1 MIRFA
6 VVLALLIG
14 LTALSAYGFLQTTPF
29 PYAGL
34 NPLDFS
40 TIEIFRE
47 VLVAWA
53 FIGAGLFAWRRR
65 ARTAIGALM
74 MGVGAAWLL
83 HGLEFLPTSP
93 LVTVGVWLGSGAG
106 LMGVFLGLL
115 ILAYPTGSMRSRA
128 TRMWIVL
135 SFAYL
140 TIRLGIAFVS
150 PSARGNCECRGSV
163 ILKYDQSLQLE
174 LVNFADLWFAGM
186 TLFLVAALAWRW
198 ARSSAPARRGAAP
211 VWIAGV
217 VMLLI
222 AVTGESF
229 FTFADSIV
237 DWHPVVP
244 SLGDLVWGQR
254 REAFYRDL
262 LPWVQSVSLL
272 LVPIALLWGLLR
284 LRLRQSAVAALAVDL
299 GRVDRPE
306 SLVAALRRA
315 LGDPSLG
322 VAYWSRPAQAY
333 VDQLGEPVELPDAA
347 EERSVTRLDGDDAPL
362 AALIHDPALDEQR
375 ALVDGVAAVAR
386 LAIENERLHA
396 EVRAQLE
403 EVRASRERIVR
414 AADEERR
421 RVERNIHDGA
431 QQRLVSLS
439 LALTMAQAQMKEAS
453 PQAAATIAEAEK
465 ELKLAIGE
473 LRELAR
479 GIHPAILGEAGLSP
493 ALEALAERSPVPVRF
508 RCALSHRHSPLV
520 EATAYFVAAEA
531 LTNVVKYASA
541 SSVELAAEEAEGW
554 LHVTVADDGVGGADP
569 STGSGLRGLLDRV
582 AAVGGRLSIESFAGR
597 GTRLVAE
604 IPCE

>member
-1 MIRFA
+1 MTRFA
-6 VVLALLIG
+6 SVVALLIG
-14 LTALSAYGFLQTTPF
+14 LTAVSAYGYLQTTPF
-29 PYAGL
+29 LEAGL

-40 TIEIFRE
+40 TSEVFRE

-53 FIGAGLFAWRRR
+53 FIGAGLIAWRRR
-65 ARTAIGALM
+65 ARTAIGAMM

-93 LVTVGVWLGSGAG
+93 LVSIGVWLGSGAG
-106 LMGVFLGLL
+106 LMGVLLGLL
-115 ILAYPTGSMRSRA
+115 ILTYPTGSIRSRA
-128 TRMWIVL
+128 ARTWIVL
-135 SFAYL
+135 SLGYL
-140 TIRLGIAFVS
+140 VIRLGVMFVS
-150 PSARGNCECRGSV
+150 PSARGNCDCRGTL

-174 LVNFADLWFAGM
+174 LVNLADLWFGAM
-186 TLFLVAALAWRW
+186 TVILIAALAWRW
-198 ARSSAPARRGAAP
+198 SRSSAPARRGAAP

-222 AVTGESF
+222 GVTGESF

-237 DWHPVVP
+237 DWHPVIP
-244 SLGDLVWGQR
+244 SLGDLVWGPR
-254 REAFYRDL
+254 REAFYRDV

-272 LVPIALLWGLLR
+272 LVPFALLWGLLR

-299 GRVDRPE
+299 GRIDRPE
-306 SLVAALRRA
+306 SLTAALRRA
-315 LGDPSLG
+315 LGDESLD
-322 VAYWSRPAQAY
+322 VAYWSRPAGAY
-333 VDQLGEPVELPDAA
+333 VDQMGEPVELHET

-414 AADEERR
+414 ATDDERR

-453 PQAAATIAEAEK
+453 PQAAATLAEAEQ

-479 GIHPAILGEAGLSP
+479 GIHPAILGEAGLTP

-508 RCALSHRHSPLV
+508 RSVLAHRHSPLV

-531 LTNVVKYASA
+531 LTNVAKYASA
-541 SSVELAAEEAEGW
+541 SSVELAAEEADGW
-554 LHVTVADDGVGGADP
+554 LHVTVVDDGVGGADP

-582 AAVGGRLSIESFAGR
+582 AAVGGRLSIESLAGR
-597 GTRLVAE
+597 GTRLVAD

>member
-1 MIRFA
+1 MA
-6 VVLALLIG
+6 LALIG
-14 LTALSAYGFLQTTPF
+14 LVGLTVVSAYGFLNDIPEPASTTVHRLGHGPF
-29 PYAGL
+29 DIA
-34 NPLDFS
+34 
-40 TIEIFRE
+40 RE
-47 VLVAWA
+47 VLPAWA
-53 FIGAGLFAWRRR
+53 FIAAGLIAWHRRP
-65 ARTAIGALM
+65 ASRTGLLM
-74 MGVGAAWLL
+74 VAVGAAWLL
-83 HGLEFLPTSP
+83 NGLEFLPTSP
-93 LVTVGVWLGSGAG
+93 WTTVGVWLAAGAG
-106 LMGVFLGLL
+106 LFGVLLGLL
-115 ILAYPTGSMRSRA
+115 ILTYPGGRLGSRA
-128 TRMWIVL
+128 VRVWIALSAGYLILQLAVAVL
-135 SFAYL
+135 SPG
-140 TIRLGIAFVS
+140 R
-150 PSARGNCECRGSV
+150 RGNCECRSAL
-163 ILKYDQSLQLE
+163 ILRYDQPMSVE
-174 LVNFADLWFAGM
+174 LVNLADLWFAAM
-186 TLFLVAALAWRW
+186 AVVLLVVLVRRW
-198 ARSSAPARRGAAP
+198 MVATGPARSAAAP
-211 VWIAGV
+211 VWIAGAA
-217 VMLLI
+217 MTLI
-222 AVTGESF
+222 AVTGESYW
-229 FTFADSIV
+229 TAARNLNADWLSTIPSLAKV
-237 DWHPVVP
+237 VWGDRDPVVYA
-244 SLGDLVWGQR
+244 V
-254 REAFYRDL
+254 
-262 LPWVQSVSLL
+262 LPWVQSLSLL
-272 LVPIALLWGLLR
+272 LVPAALLWGLLGV
-284 LRLRQSAVAALAVDL
+284 RLRQSKVAALAVDL
-299 GRVDRPE
+299 GRIGTPG
-306 SLVAALRRA
+306 SLINALRRA
-315 LGDPSLG
+315 LGDPSLE
-322 VAYWSRPAQAY
+322 VAYWSRPASGY
-333 VDQLGEPVELPDAA
+333 VSPAGERMELPTDDAT
-347 EERSVTRLDGDDAPL
+347 RSVTKLAGDDAPL

-453 PQAAATIAEAEK
+453 PQAAATIAEAEH